1 MTSNKVQ
8 TLGEQLLQ
16 RGRSPVFGTVP
27 VLPVSEIPMILTLDQ
42 LRPNPDNPRT
52 TRNPKYNDIKASI
65 LARGLD
71 TVPKVTRNPDSA
83 EDVYIFSDGG
93 NTRYTILME
102 LWEETKDERFRRI
115 QCIFKPWPGRLK
127 CVIGHLAENDVRG
140 DLLFIEKALGIAK
153 AKSIYE
159 EQIKKSIS
167 QRELELFL
175 RTEGYPVSQSS
186 ISRMEFTLEYL
197 YPHMPNLFNAGIGR
211 PQVAQLITLRS
222 ATQKAWKEFS
232 VNTGVVKTFDK
243 VFAEVCSS
251 LDDPE
256 HYTLETFKDE
266 LIAVLLKAIPSP
278 EITYDRWLIELDPKE
293 QNRRKLFGEPAP
305 LPQHIINADKGA
317 ETKEVGAT
325 LVVAP
330 VSSLGALPSDDRQIK
345 EKLSAMH
352 RQSEA
357 VTSPQDVKPT
367 VTVDAEP
374 GELRKEE
381 EQLDLCGLP
390 NESRESTLPVI
401 FPLPASTGTE
411 LQEPQNDDLPPVL
424 ESATSDS
431 SVSFANTG
439 LEPVTDIWHI
449 SALQDDIEH
458 LQDAAFRL
466 AFELAEVLEAEQE
479 LSEDNALGSA
489 GYRLQVNTHQASP
502 ITRLLAGLSGD
513 AVVSLSA
520 AELTNILIGADQP
533 GDWPLLDDI
542 HMVKFLRLVRVIR
555 RLREVQRQSQQH
567 QHGMSHGV
575 DQGKL
580 MCNSEVPDE

>member
-1 MTSNKVQ
+1 MTSKKVQ

-16 RGRSPVFGTVP
+16 RGRSPASGAVA
-27 VLPVSEIPMILTLDQ
+27 VLPVSEMPMVLTLDQ

-52 TRNPKYNDIKASI
+52 TRNPKYDDIKASI

-71 TVPKVTRNPDSA
+71 SVPKVTKNPDSA

-93 NTRYTILME
+93 NTRYTILVE

-159 EQIKKSIS
+159 EQIGKVIS

-186 ISRMEFTLEYL
+186 ISRMEYTLENL
-197 YPHMPNLFNAGIGR
+197 YPYMPRLFNSGIGR
-211 PQVAQLITLRS
+211 PQVAQLITLRG
-222 ATQKAWKEFS
+222 AAQKAWSAFS
-232 VNTGVVKTFDK
+232 TESSVSNSFDE
-243 VFAEVCSS
+243 VFGEVCRS
-251 LDDPE
+251 LDDPD

-266 LIAVLLKAIPSP
+266 LIAALLQAMPSP

-305 LPQHIINADKGA
+305 LPQHIINADRGT
-317 ETKEVGAT
+317 ETKGEGTIPVGT
-325 LVVAP
+325 
-330 VSSLGALPSDDRQIK
+330 S
-345 EKLSAMH
+345 
-352 RQSEA
+352 
-357 VTSPQDVKPT
+357 VTSPDVLPNDDSHIKEEFPAVRREPDAVISLQDVKPL
-367 VTVDAEP
+367 VPVDADP
-374 GELRKEE
+374 GKQRKEE
-381 EQLDLCGLP
+381 AQPDLYGLP
-390 NESRESTLPVI
+390 NASRESTLPVT
-401 FPLPASTGTE
+401 FPLSTSADAVR
-411 LQEPQNDDLPPVL
+411 QDQQKDDLSPVL
-424 ESATSDS
+424 ESATLDS

-479 LSEDNALGSA
+479 LCEENAMGSA
-489 GYRLQVNTHQASP
+489 GYRLQVSAHQASP

-513 AVVSLSA
+513 AAASLSTL
-520 AELTNILIGADQP
+520 ELTSIVIGAEQP
-533 GDWPLLDDI
+533 ADWPLLDDVQ
-542 HMVKFLRLVRVIR
+542 MVKFLRLIRVIR
-555 RLREVQRQSQQH
+555 RLREIQRQLQPH
-567 QHGMSHGV
+567 QDG
-575 DQGKL
+575 
-580 MCNSEVPDE
+580 EE

>member
-1 MTSNKVQ
+1 MISSKGL

-16 RGRSPVFGTVP
+16 RGRSPASGAVA
-27 VLPVSEIPMILTLDQ
+27 VLPVSEMPMVLTLDQ

-71 TVPKVTRNPDSA
+71 TVPKVTKDPDSD

-102 LWEETKDERFRRI
+102 LWEETRDERFRRI

-140 DLLFIEKALGIAK
+140 DLLFIEKALGVAK

-159 EQIKKSIS
+159 EQIGKRIS

-186 ISRMEFTLEYL
+186 ISRMEYTLEYL
-197 YPHMPNLFNAGIGR
+197 YPHMPSLFNSGLGR
-211 PQVAQLITLRS
+211 PQIAQLITLRS
-222 ATQKAWKEFS
+222 AAQKAWGEFS
-232 VNTGVVKTFDK
+232 VNADVVKTFDE
-243 VFAEVCSS
+243 VFGGVCHT
-251 LDDPE
+251 LDDPD

-266 LIAVLLKAIPSP
+266 LIAALLQAMPSA

-305 LPQHIINADKGA
+305 LPQHIINADKGIGP
-317 ETKEVGAT
+317 KEEGAT
-325 LVVAP
+325 SGVP
-330 VSSLGALPSDDRQIK
+330 SLGVPPSDDSPIK
-345 EKLSAMH
+345 ESPPAVH
-352 RQSEA
+352 RQPSQ
-357 VTSPQDVKPT
+357 QDVKPS
-367 VTVDAEP
+367 VSVEAAP
-374 GELRKEE
+374 GERRKEE
-381 EQLDLCGLP
+381 EQLDLHGLP
-390 NESRESTLPVI
+390 NESRESTLPVT
-401 FPLPASTGTE
+401 FPLPASTGAV
-411 LQEPQNDDLPPVL
+411 LQEPQNGDLPPVL

-439 LEPVTDIWHI
+439 LEPVTDIWLI

-466 AFELAEVLEAEQE
+466 AFELAEVLEAEKE
-479 LSEDNALGSA
+479 LCEDNVPGSA
-489 GYRLQVNTHQASP
+489 GYRLQVSIHQASP

-513 AVVSLSA
+513 AAASLSA
-520 AELTNILIGADQP
+520 VELTNILIGAEQP
-533 GDWPLLDDI
+533 TDWPLLDDI
-542 HMVKFLRLVRVIR
+542 QVVKFLRLIRVIR
-555 RLREVQRQSQQH
+555 RLREIQRGSQQH
-567 QHGMSHGV
+567 Q
-575 DQGKL
+575 DR
-580 MCNSEVPDE
+580 EVSYE

>member
-1 MTSNKVQ
+1 MTSKKVQ

-16 RGRSPVFGTVP
+16 RGRSPAFGAVA
-27 VLPVSEIPMILTLDQ
+27 VLPVSEMPMVLTLDQ

-52 TRNPKYNDIKASI
+52 TRNPKYDDIKASI

-71 TVPKVTRNPDSA
+71 SVPKVTKNPDSA

-93 NTRYTILME
+93 NTRYTILVE

-159 EQIKKSIS
+159 EQIGKVIS

-186 ISRMEFTLEYL
+186 ISRMEYTLENL
-197 YPHMPNLFNAGIGR
+197 YPYMPRLFNSGIGR
-211 PQVAQLITLRS
+211 PQVAQLITLRG
-222 ATQKAWKEFS
+222 AAQKAWSAFS
-232 VNTGVVKTFDK
+232 TESSVSNSFDE
-243 VFAEVCSS
+243 VFGEVCRS
-251 LDDPE
+251 LDDPD

-266 LIAVLLKAIPSP
+266 LIAALLQAMPSP

-305 LPQHIINADKGA
+305 LPQHIINADRGT
-317 ETKEVGAT
+317 ETKGEETIPVGT
-325 LVVAP
+325 
-330 VSSLGALPSDDRQIK
+330 S
-345 EKLSAMH
+345 
-352 RQSEA
+352 
-357 VTSPQDVKPT
+357 VTSPDVLPNDDSHIKEEFPAVRREPDAVISLQDVKPS
-367 VTVDAEP
+367 VPVDADP
-374 GELRKEE
+374 GKQRKEE
-381 EQLDLCGLP
+381 EQPDLYGLP
-390 NESRESTLPVI
+390 NASRESTLPVT
-401 FPLPASTGTE
+401 FPLSTSADAVR
-411 LQEPQNDDLPPVL
+411 QDQQKDDLSPVL
-424 ESATSDS
+424 ESATLDS

-479 LSEDNALGSA
+479 LCEENAIGSA
-489 GYRLQVNTHQASP
+489 GYRLQVSAHQASP

-513 AVVSLSA
+513 AAASLSTL
-520 AELTNILIGADQP
+520 ELTSIVIGAEQP
-533 GDWPLLDDI
+533 ADWPLLDDVQ
-542 HMVKFLRLVRVIR
+542 MVKFLRLIRVIR
-555 RLREVQRQSQQH
+555 RLREIQRQLQPH
-567 QHGMSHGV
+567 QDG
-575 DQGKL
+575 
-580 MCNSEVPDE
+580 EE

>member
-1 MTSNKVQ
+1 MTSKKVQ

-16 RGRSPVFGTVP
+16 RGRSPASGAMAI
-27 VLPVSEIPMILTLDQ
+27 LPVSEIPMVLTLEQ

-52 TRNPKYNDIKASI
+52 NRNPKYADIKASI
-65 LARGLD
+65 RARGLD
-71 TVPKVTRNPDSA
+71 SVPKVTKDPDSA

-93 NTRYTILME
+93 NTRYTILVE
-102 LWEETKDERFRRI
+102 LWEETQDERFSRI

-159 EQIKKSIS
+159 EQIGKAIS

-186 ISRMEFTLEYL
+186 ISRMEYALDNL
-197 YPHMPNLFNAGIGR
+197 YPYMPSLFNSGIGR

-222 ATQKAWKEFS
+222 AAQKAWDAFSTEFS
-232 VNTGVVKTFDK
+232 VSSSFDE
-243 VFAEVCSS
+243 VFGEVCRS
-251 LDDPE
+251 LDDPD
-256 HYTLETFKDE
+256 HYTPDTFKDE
-266 LIAVLLKAIPSP
+266 LIAALLQAMPNP

-305 LPQHIINADKGA
+305 LPQYIINADKGS
-317 ETKEVGAT
+317 ETKEEGAAS
-325 LVVAP
+325 VVTS
-330 VSSLGALPSDDRQIK
+330 VSSPDLPPNDESQIK
-345 EKLSAMH
+345 EEFPAVQ
-352 RQSEA
+352 RQPDA
-357 VTSPQDVKPT
+357 VISLQAVKPS
-367 VTVDAEP
+367 VPVDADPDEQHQ
-374 GELRKEE
+374 EE
-381 EQLDLCGLP
+381 EQLDLYGLP
-390 NESRESTLPVI
+390 NASRESMLPVT
-401 FPLPASTGTE
+401 FPLSTSASAVR
-411 LQEPQNDDLPPVL
+411 QDQQNNDLPPVL

-479 LSEDNALGSA
+479 LCEDNSPGSV
-489 GYRLQVNTHQASP
+489 GYRLQVGINQATP
-502 ITRLLAGLSGD
+502 ITRQLAGLAGD
-513 AVVSLSA
+513 VAVSV
-520 AELTNILIGADQP
+520 AELMNIVCGTEQP
-533 GDWPLLDDI
+533 ADWPLLDDV
-542 HMVKFLRLVRVIR
+542 HVVKFLRLIRVIR
-555 RLREVQRQSQQH
+555 RLREIQRQSQQC
-567 QHGMSHGV
+567 QDG
-575 DQGKL
+575 
-580 MCNSEVPDE
+580 EE

>member
-1 MTSNKVQ
+1 MTSKKVQ

-16 RGRSPVFGTVP
+16 RGRSPASGAVA
-27 VLPVSEIPMILTLDQ
+27 VLPVSEMPMVLTLDQ

-71 TVPKVTRNPDSA
+71 SVPKVTKNPDST

-93 NTRYTILME
+93 NTRYTILVE
-102 LWEETKDERFRRI
+102 LWEETQDERFRRI

-159 EQIKKSIS
+159 EQIGKAIS

-186 ISRMEFTLEYL
+186 ISRMEYTLENL
-197 YPHMPNLFNAGIGR
+197 YPYMPRLFNSGIGR

-222 ATQKAWKEFS
+222 AAQKAWDAFS
-232 VNTGVVKTFDK
+232 TESSVSNSFDE
-243 VFAEVCSS
+243 VFGEVCRS
-251 LDDPE
+251 LDDPD

-266 LIAVLLKAIPSP
+266 LIAALLQAMPSP

-305 LPQHIINADKGA
+305 LPQHIINADRGT
-317 ETKEVGAT
+317 ETKGEGTKPVG
-325 LVVAP
+325 AP
-330 VSSLGALPSDDRQIK
+330 VSSPDVPPNEDSQIDASQIK
-345 EKLSAMH
+345 EEFPAVH
-352 RQSEA
+352 RQPDA
-357 VTSPQDVKPT
+357 VISLQDVKPS
-367 VTVDAEP
+367 VPVDADP
-374 GELRKEE
+374 GDQRKEE
-381 EQLDLCGLP
+381 EQLDLYGLP
-390 NESRESTLPVI
+390 NESRESMLPVT
-401 FPLPASTGTE
+401 FPHSATDGAV
-411 LQEPQNDDLPPVL
+411 LQEQQNDDLPPVL
-424 ESATSDS
+424 ESATLDS

-479 LSEDNALGSA
+479 LCEDNAPGSA
-489 GYRLQVNTHQASP
+489 GYRLQVNAHSASP
-502 ITRLLAGLSGD
+502 IARLLAGLSGD
-513 AVVSLSA
+513 AAVSLSA
-520 AELTNILIGADQP
+520 TELTNIVIGTEQP
-533 GDWPLLDDI
+533 ADWPLLDDI
-542 HMVKFLRLVRVIR
+542 QVVKFLRLIRVIR
-555 RLREVQRQSQQH
+555 RLREIQRQSQQC
-567 QHGMSHGV
+567 
-575 DQGKL
+575 QGG
-580 MCNSEVPDE
+580 EE

>member
-1 MTSNKVQ
+1 MTSKKVQ

-16 RGRSPVFGTVP
+16 RGRSPASGVVA
-27 VLPVSEIPMILTLDQ
+27 VLPVSEIPMVLMLDQ

-52 TRNPKYNDIKASI
+52 TRNPKYDDIKASI
-65 LARGLD
+65 QARGLD
-71 TVPKVTRNPDSA
+71 SVPKVTKNPDSA
-83 EDVYIFSDGG
+83 DDVYIFSDGG

-102 LWEETKDERFRRI
+102 LWEETQDERFRRI

-159 EQIKKSIS
+159 EQIGKAIS

-186 ISRMEFTLEYL
+186 ISRMEYTLDNL
-197 YPHMPNLFNAGIGR
+197 YPYMPGLFNSGIGR

-222 ATQKAWKEFS
+222 AAQKAWNAFS
-232 VNTGVVKTFDK
+232 TESSVSSSFDE
-243 VFAEVCSS
+243 VFGEVCRS
-251 LDDPE
+251 LDDPD

-266 LIAVLLKAIPSP
+266 LIAALLQAIPNS

-305 LPQHIINADKGA
+305 LPQHIINADKGTENEGGTPA
-317 ETKEVGAT
+317 A
-325 LVVAP
+325 
-330 VSSLGALPSDDRQIK
+330 SSLAVPPSDDSQIK
-345 EKLSAMH
+345 EKLPIVH
-352 RQSEA
+352 RQPDA
-357 VTSPQDVKPT
+357 VISLQDVKPS
-367 VTVDAEP
+367 VAVDADTSDHEQC
-374 GELRKEE
+374 KEE
-381 EQLDLCGLP
+381 EQLDLYGLP
-390 NESRESTLPVI
+390 NESRESTLPVT
-401 FPLPASTGTE
+401 FPPSASSGAV
-411 LQEPQNDDLPPVL
+411 LQDANPSSVL

-479 LSEDNALGSA
+479 LCEDNAPGSA
-489 GYRLQVNTHQASP
+489 GYRLQVNVHQASP
-502 ITRLLAGLSGD
+502 ITRLLAGISGD
-513 AVVSLSA
+513 AAVSLSA
-520 AELTNILIGADQP
+520 TELTNIVIGTEQP
-533 GDWPLLDDI
+533 ADWPLLDDI
-542 HMVKFLRLVRVIR
+542 QVVKFLRLIRVIR
-555 RLREVQRQSQQH
+555 RLREIQRQSQQY
-567 QHGMSHGV
+567 QNG
-575 DQGKL
+575 
-580 MCNSEVPDE
+580 EE